1 MKPQLHRLRQCVWPL
16 ALAMALVGCTSGAP
30 KAPELAPLTPIMAT
44 RLAWTAQVGP
54 TLAGQRPLALRDALL
69 VANAAGTLWQF
80 DAANGALRSRVDLGT
95 PLLTGPGSDGQT
107 AAVVS
112 QSNELIAVRA
122 GAAAWRVRLPAP
134 SYTPPLVAGERVFV
148 LLANRSVAAYDAAN
162 GAQLW
167 ANSRSA
173 DALVLRHPGVLQ
185 AVGDTLVVGVGGRL
199 LALDPLSGR
208 QRWSTAIASPRGTNE
223 VERLV
228 DVVGPAARRDSQ
240 LCVRAFATAVACVDA
255 RDGTL
260 QWSQVS
266 AGAAGV
272 AGNDNAVYAAESN
285 GRVRAWSR
293 TDGRELWS
301 TERFALRNLSAP
313 LAVGRVVVL
322 ADASGPVHVISREDG
337 SDMARL
343 NTDASGPVAE
353 PVVAGNTLVVQTRNG
368 GVFAWLPE

>member
-1 MKPQLHRLRQCVWPL
+1 MRAHRIRLWPL
-16 ALAMALVGCTSGAP
+16 ALAMTLVACSSGAP
-30 KAPELAPLTPIMAT
+30 KAPDLAPLTPIMVT

-54 TLAGQRPLALRDALL
+54 TLPGQRPLALRDTLL
-69 VANAAGTLWQF
+69 ATNAAGTLWQF
-80 DAANGALRSRVDLGT
+80 DAATGALRTRVDLGT

-122 GAAAWRVRLPAP
+122 GAVAWRVRLPAP

-148 LLANRSVAAYDAAN
+148 LLANRAVVAFDASN

-185 AVGDTLVVGVGGRL
+185 AVGDNLVVGVGGRL
-199 LALDPLSGR
+199 MALDPLNGR
-208 QRWSTAIASPRGTNE
+208 QRWSTAIANARGTNE

-240 LCVRAFATAVACVDA
+240 VCVRAFATAVACVDA

-260 QWSQVS
+260 QWSQAS

-272 AGNDNAVYAAESN
+272 SGNDAAVYATESN

-293 TDGRELWS
+293 SDGRELWS
-301 TERFALRNLSAP
+301 IDRFALRSLSAP

-322 ADASGPVHVISREDG
+322 ADASGPVHLLSREDG

-343 NTDASGPVAE
+343 NTDASGHVAE
-353 PVVAGNTLVVQTRNG
+353 PVLSGNTLVVQTRNG